1 MGLQSN
7 LVATLASVTALV
19 CTTSVAVSHDQSGHM
34 MQGQHAGMMHG
45 RMQRPGMGRGMKHG
59 SMMHRG
65 HHGGMMHRQRS
76 RGMMMRGHRPHNM
89 MAGHMFGQRVTK
101 MMNLSLD
108 DVRNYLEWRL
118 KEIGNKR
125 LKVGEV
131 KVDAGA
137 IIADIATVDDSLVQ
151 RLSINR
157 RTGEITY
164 TN

>member
-1 MGLQSN
+1 
-7 LVATLASVTALV
+7 
-19 CTTSVAVSHDQSGHM
+19 
-34 MQGQHAGMMHG
+34 
-45 RMQRPGMGRGMKHG
+45 
-59 SMMHRG
+59 
-65 HHGGMMHRQRS
+65 
-76 RGMMMRGHRPHNM
+76 MMMRGHRPHYM
-89 MAGHMFGQRVTK
+89 MGGRMFGQCVTK

-131 KVDAGA
+131 KVDNEA